1 MVIHDLLSRIV
12 LAACPKAMEMQQ
24 SSERL
29 ACDLDA
35 SCVDDLFLCFVSSL
49 STDEKT
55 TVEIT

>member
-1 MVIHDLLSRIV
+1 MVIHDLLSRIL

-24 SSERL
+24 GSERL

-35 SCVDDLFLCFVSSL
+35 SCSL